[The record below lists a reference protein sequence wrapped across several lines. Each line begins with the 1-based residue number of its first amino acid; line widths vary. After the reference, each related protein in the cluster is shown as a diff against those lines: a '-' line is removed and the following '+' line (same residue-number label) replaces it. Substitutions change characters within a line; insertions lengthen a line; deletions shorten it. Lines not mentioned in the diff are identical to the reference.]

1 MFLSHSRESGNPGP
15 GAPGW
20 MLPLIH
26 SSGIQREE
34 RDMVSVGGG
43 AGIGGGAAIFL
54 VVIVVVIVLWW
65 WLRN

>member
-1 MFLSHSRESGNPGP
+1 MRGKDGP
-15 GAPGW
+15 GRR
-20 MLPLIH
+20 LPLIH
-26 SSGIQREE
+26 NSVIQREE